1 MFSRP
6 TSAHRLVAIAL
17 PALLIACKDT
27 TGVGARLPLSV
38 SFVTATSA
46 AGPTASLAPAPG
58 VAFDA
63 APAPALPVVTKVQF
77 VLSHIELGRTSAT
90 CTATSTATSHGQ
102 EDECE
107 ELELDPMLVDLT
119 PGTGVQSAI
128 TAAVPVGTYTSFE
141 AVVGPVRQDE
151 NESGAKAFLA
161 KYPAFAGKSVRV
173 EGTYQNKSFVYESA
187 LRGEIESSFDTP
199 MAVTKDGMNLTVAL
213 DMSKWFRAA
222 DGTVI
227 DPATATPGTANHELV
242 ARNIRRS
249 FRAFEDNDR
258 SGRDKH

>member
-6 TSAHRLVAIAL
+6 TSTRQLIAIAL

-27 TGVGARLPLSV
+27 TGVGGRLPLSV
-38 SFVTATSA
+38 SFVTAAASSA
-46 AGPTASLAPAPG
+46 PAASLAPAPG
-58 VAFDA
+58 AAFDA
-63 APAPALPVVTKVQF
+63 TPAPALPAVTKVQL
-77 VLSHIELGRTSAT
+77 VLSHVELAQTSAT
-90 CTATSTATSHGQ
+90 CTAASHG
-102 EDECE
+102 EDGDCQ

-119 PGTGVQSAI
+119 PGTGVKSAI
-128 TAAVPVGTYTSFE
+128 TAVVPAGTYTSFQ
-141 AVVGPVRQDE
+141 AVVGPVRAGD

-161 KYPAFAGKSVRV
+161 KYPDFAGKSIRI
-173 EGTYQNKSFVYESA
+173 EGTYANKSFVYESA
-187 LRGEIESSFDTP
+187 LRGEIETSFDTP

-227 DPATATPGTANHELV
+227 DPATAAPGTANHELV

-258 SGRDKH
+258 SGRKH